1 MNKKEQKVFLQA
13 MEAIMEQKNITRDQL
28 KEALVFVF
36 EKTFG
41 RDYSLLT
48 PEQRE
53 VSSEIEDGIVEV
65 IIDLEKFVFEIK
77 RKWIINNEQISLE
90 NTLKQIP
97 TTSAIIPDEQKDK
110 LKDGDQYY
118 EEIDLSEISNF
129 KRQQIQQLLIQKTK
143 ETEKE
148 KVYTRFQKLIGTII
162 NAKVF
167 RVDDNYIL
175 LSYNDESVFLPRK
188 ETSPTDEYIV
198 GKYIKVLVMDVNKTS
213 KDSQIVASR
222 RRPEFVER
230 IIEQEIEDVASG
242 LVKIEKISRE
252 AGFKTKIAVSSS
264 NPSIDPVGS
273 IIGVKAAKIKSV
285 IQELN
290 REIIDV
296 VEYSPIE
303 ETLLGN
309 LFHPAKLKGVYISP
323 DKTHAA
329 ILVEDKE
336 FLQAIGKKGIN
347 VKLVAQIMGYK
358 IDVVTDS
365 TKEKF
370 DIEFKPYVKESSRRG
385 GSKNQNDFKLEIK
398 SIEEII
404 EDGNRLEELAIDF
417 DDLDEQ

>member
-28 KEALVFVF
+28 KDALVFVF

-53 VSSEIEDGIVEV
+53 VSSEIEDGVVEV
-65 IIDLEKFVFEIK
+65 LIDLDKFVFEIK
-77 RKWIINNEQISLE
+77 RKWIINNQEIAIE
-90 NTLKQIP
+90 NTLKEIP
-97 TTSAIIPDEQKDK
+97 LTSEIIPEEAKGSLQEGDEFS
-110 LKDGDQYY
+110 
-118 EEIDLSEISNF
+118 EAIDLSEISNF

-143 ETEKE
+143 ESEKE

-188 ETSPTDEYIV
+188 ETSPTDEFMV
-198 GKYIKVLVMDVNKTS
+198 GKYTKVLVMDVNKIS
-213 KDSQIVASR
+213 KDSQIVATR

-264 NPSIDPVGS
+264 NPTIDPVGS

-296 VEYSPIE
+296 VEYSPVE
-303 ETLLGN
+303 EILLGN
-309 LFHPAKLKGVYISP
+309 LFHPAKLKGVYVSA

-336 FLQAIGKKGIN
+336 FLQAIGKKGVN

-365 TKEKF
+365 TKDKF
-370 DIEFKPYVKESSRRG
+370 DIEFKPYVKESSRKAG
-385 GSKNQNDFKLEIK
+385 AKNQNDFKLEIK